1 MAKQEQEVEVQEPN
15 FEIIDDTPEED
26 RGKVPMPED
35 EIVEPPEDELD
46 NYSDTVKKRI
56 NKMNKKL
63 HDIRREKETKEREA
77 KEAFKYAESIQQEN
91 KQLKENLKKGE
102 SVLVEQSKA
111 KAAAELEAAKQAY
124 RKAYEEGDPD
134 KVTDAQVRVSQ
145 ATNDKAKWD
154 DYTPQY
160 KPQHGEYDPSK
171 RSYREEKP
179 LQTGPDQVYSNNE
192 VPKPDAKAE
201 AWFKKNTWFGS
212 DEEMTALAYGLH
224 EKLVK
229 GGVDPRS
236 DEYYERIDSRIK
248 EVFPTR
254 FEGEVESGD
263 ETVTLQQSKPAN
275 VVAPVKR
282 SPSSKKIRLTQT
294 QVALAKRLNVPL
306 EEYAKK
312 VAELEK

>member
-26 RGKVPMPED
+26 RGKEPLPKDDNPE
-35 EIVEPPEDELD
+35 PSADELED
-46 NYSDTVKKRI
+46 YSDKVKNRI
-56 NKMNKKL
+56 GKLKKAY
-63 HDIRREKETKEREA
+63 HDERRVKEAKEREA
-77 KEAFKYAESIQQEN
+77 REAFKFAQSIQEEN
-91 KQLKENLKKGE
+91 KKLKENLQKGE
-102 SVLVEQSKA
+102 NVLVEQSKA
-111 KAAAELEAAKQAY
+111 KADAQLAAASEEY
-124 RKAYEEGDPD
+124 RKAYEVGDSD
-134 KVTDAQVRVSQ
+134 KVVAAQTKMTQ
-145 ATNDKAKWD
+145 ATVERDKWNS
-154 DYTPQY
+154 YTPKY
-160 KPQHGEYDPSK
+160 EEK
-171 RSYREEKP
+171 EKP
-179 LQTGPDQVYSNNE
+179 LQTKPDQVYSNNE

-236 DEYYERIDSRIK
+236 DEYYERIDNRIK

-254 FEGEVESGD
+254 FEGEVESED

-312 VAELEK
+312 VAELENK

>member
-26 RGKVPMPED
+26 RGKEPLPKDNNPE
-35 EIVEPPEDELD
+35 PSADELED
-46 NYSDTVKKRI
+46 YSDKVKNRI
-56 NKMNKKL
+56 GKLKKAY
-63 HDIRREKETKEREA
+63 HDERRVKEAKEREA
-77 KEAFKYAESIQQEN
+77 REAFKFAQSIQEEN
-91 KQLKENLKKGE
+91 KKLKENLQKGE
-102 SVLVEQSKA
+102 DVLVEQSKA
-111 KAAAELEAAKQAY
+111 KADAQLAAASEEY
-124 RKAYEEGDPD
+124 RKAYEVGDSD
-134 KVTDAQVRVSQ
+134 KVVAAQTKMTQ
-145 ATNDKAKWD
+145 ATVERDKWNSYA
-154 DYTPQY
+154 PQY
-160 KPQHGEYDPSK
+160 GEYDPSK

-212 DEEMTALAYGLH
+212 DKEMTALAYGLH
-224 EKLVK
+224 EKLVE

-236 DEYYERIDSRIK
+236 DDYYDRIDSRMK

-312 VAELEK
+312 VAELESK

>member
-77 KEAFKYAESIQQEN
+77 REAFKYAESIQQEN

-102 SVLVEQSKA
+102 DVLVEQSKA
-111 KAAAELEAAKQAY
+111 KADAQLAAASEEY
-124 RKAYEEGDPD
+124 RKAYEVGDSD
-134 KVTDAQVRVSQ
+134 KVVAAQTKMTQ
-145 ATNDKAKWD
+145 ATVERDKWD
-154 DYTPQY
+154 SYAPKY
-160 KPQHGEYDPSK
+160 GEYDPSK

-179 LQTGPDQVYSNNE
+179 LQTGPNQVYSNNE

>member
-26 RGKVPMPED
+26 RGKEPLPKDDNPE
-35 EIVEPPEDELD
+35 PSADELED
-46 NYSDTVKKRI
+46 YSDKVKNRI
-56 NKMNKKL
+56 GKLKKAY
-63 HDIRREKETKEREA
+63 HDERRVKEAKEREA
-77 KEAFKYAESIQQEN
+77 REAFKFAQSIQEEN
-91 KQLKENLKKGE
+91 RKLKENLQKGE
-102 SVLVEQSKA
+102 NVLVEQSKA
-111 KAAAELEAAKQAY
+111 RADAELAKAQEEY
-124 RKAYEEGDPD
+124 RKAYEIGDTDSVVEAQTKITKATVERD
-134 KVTDAQVRVSQ
+134 KWNGYAP
-145 ATNDKAKWD
+145 K
-154 DYTPQY
+154 Y
-160 KPQHGEYDPSK
+160 GEYDPSK
-171 RSYREEKP
+171 RSYKEEKP

-229 GGVDPRS
+229 SGVDPRS

-282 SPSSKKIRLTQT
+282 SPSSKKIRLNQT

>member
-26 RGKVPMPED
+26 RGKEPLPKDESPE
-35 EIVEPPEDELD
+35 PSADELED
-46 NYSDTVKKRI
+46 YSDKVKNRI
-56 NKMNKKL
+56 GKLKKAY
-63 HDIRREKETKEREA
+63 HDERRIKEAKEREA
-77 KEAFKYAESIQQEN
+77 REAFKFAQSIQEEN
-91 KQLKENLKKGE
+91 KKLKENLQKGE
-102 SVLVEQSKA
+102 NVLVEQSKA
-111 KAAAELEAAKQAY
+111 KADAQLAAASEEY
-124 RKAYEEGDPD
+124 RKAYEVGDSD
-134 KVTDAQVRVSQ
+134 KVVAAQTKMTQ
-145 ATNDKAKWD
+145 ATVERDKWNS
-154 DYTPQY
+154 YTPKY
-160 KPQHGEYDPSK
+160 EEK
-171 RSYREEKP
+171 EKP
-179 LQTGPDQVYSNNE
+179 LQTKPDQVYSNNE

-236 DEYYERIDSRIK
+236 DEYYERIDNRIK

-254 FEGEVESGD
+254 FEGEVESED

-312 VAELEK
+312 VAELENK

>member
-26 RGKVPMPED
+26 RGKEPLPKDNNPE
-35 EIVEPPEDELD
+35 PSADELED
-46 NYSDTVKKRI
+46 YSDKVKNRI
-56 NKMNKKL
+56 GKLKKAY
-63 HDIRREKETKEREA
+63 HDERRVKEAKEREA
-77 KEAFKYAESIQQEN
+77 REAFKFAQSIQEEN
-91 KQLKENLKKGE
+91 KKLKENLQKGE
-102 SVLVEQSKA
+102 DVLVEQSKA
-111 KAAAELEAAKQAY
+111 KADAQLAAASEEY
-124 RKAYEEGDPD
+124 RKAYEVGDSD
-134 KVTDAQVRVSQ
+134 KVVAAQTKMTQ
-145 ATNDKAKWD
+145 ATVERDKWD
-154 DYTPQY
+154 SYAPKY
-160 KPQHGEYDPSK
+160 GEYDPSK

>member
-26 RGKVPMPED
+26 RGKEPLPKDDNPE
-35 EIVEPPEDELD
+35 PSADELED
-46 NYSDTVKKRI
+46 YSDKVKNRI
-56 NKMNKKL
+56 GKLKKAY
-63 HDIRREKETKEREA
+63 HDERRVKEAKEREA
-77 KEAFKYAESIQQEN
+77 REAFKFAQSIQEEN
-91 KQLKENLKKGE
+91 KKLKENLQKGE
-102 SVLVEQSKA
+102 NVLVEQSKA
-111 KAAAELEAAKQAY
+111 KADAQLAAASEEY
-124 RKAYEEGDPD
+124 RKAYEVGDSD
-134 KVTDAQVRVSQ
+134 KVVAAQTKMTQ
-145 ATNDKAKWD
+145 ATVERDKWNS
-154 DYTPQY
+154 YTPKY
-160 KPQHGEYDPSK
+160 EEK
-171 RSYREEKP
+171 EKP
-179 LQTGPDQVYSNNE
+179 LQTKPDQVYSNNE

-236 DEYYERIDSRIK
+236 DEYYERIDNRIK

-254 FEGEVESGD
+254 FEGEVESED

>member
-26 RGKVPMPED
+26 RGKDPLTKYDNPE
-35 EIVEPPEDELD
+35 PSADELED
-46 NYSDTVKKRI
+46 YSDKVKNRI
-56 NKMNKKL
+56 GKLKKAY
-63 HDIRREKETKEREA
+63 HDERRVKEAKEREA
-77 KEAFKYAESIQQEN
+77 REAFKFAQSIQEEN
-91 KQLKENLKKGE
+91 KKLRENLQKGE
-102 SVLVEQSKA
+102 DVLVEQSKA
-111 KAAAELEAAKQAY
+111 KADAQLAAASEEY
-124 RKAYEEGDPD
+124 RKAYEVGDSD
-134 KVTDAQVRVSQ
+134 KVVAAQTKMTQ
-145 ATNDKAKWD
+145 ATVERDKWD
-154 DYTPQY
+154 SYAPKY
-160 KPQHGEYDPSK
+160 GEYDPSK

-229 GGVDPRS
+229 SGVDPRS

>member
-1 MAKQEQEVEVQEPN
+1 MDKQEVEVQEPN

-26 RGKVPMPED
+26 RGKEPLPKDESPE
-35 EIVEPPEDELD
+35 PSADELED
-46 NYSDTVKKRI
+46 YSDKVKNRI
-56 NKMNKKL
+56 GKLKKAY
-63 HDIRREKETKEREA
+63 HDERRIKEAKEREA
-77 KEAFKYAESIQQEN
+77 REAFKFAQSIQEEN
-91 KQLKENLKKGE
+91 KKLKENLQKGE
-102 SVLVEQSKA
+102 NVLVEQSKA
-111 KAAAELEAAKQAY
+111 KADAQLAAASEEY
-124 RKAYEEGDPD
+124 RKAYEVGDSD
-134 KVTDAQVRVSQ
+134 KVVAAQTKMTQ
-145 ATNDKAKWD
+145 ATVERDKWNS
-154 DYTPQY
+154 YTPKY
-160 KPQHGEYDPSK
+160 EEK
-171 RSYREEKP
+171 EKP
-179 LQTGPDQVYSNNE
+179 LQTKPDQVYSNNE

-229 GGVDPRS
+229 SGVDPRS
-236 DEYYERIDSRIK
+236 DEYYERIDNRIK

-254 FEGEVESGD
+254 FEGEVESED

-312 VAELEK
+312 VAELENK

>member
-1 MAKQEQEVEVQEPN
+1 MDKQEVEVQEPN

-26 RGKVPMPED
+26 RGKEPLPKDESPE
-35 EIVEPPEDELD
+35 PSADELED
-46 NYSDTVKKRI
+46 YSDKVKNRI
-56 NKMNKKL
+56 GKLKKAY
-63 HDIRREKETKEREA
+63 HDERRIKEAKEREA
-77 KEAFKYAESIQQEN
+77 REAFKFAQSIQEEN
-91 KQLKENLKKGE
+91 KKLKENLQKGE
-102 SVLVEQSKA
+102 NVLVEQSKA
-111 KAAAELEAAKQAY
+111 KADAQLAAASEEY
-124 RKAYEEGDPD
+124 RKAYEVGDSD
-134 KVTDAQVRVSQ
+134 KVVAAQTKMTQ
-145 ATNDKAKWD
+145 ATVERDKWNS
-154 DYTPQY
+154 YTPKY
-160 KPQHGEYDPSK
+160 EEK
-171 RSYREEKP
+171 EKP
-179 LQTGPDQVYSNNE
+179 LQTKPDQVYSNNE

-236 DEYYERIDSRIK
+236 DEYYERIDNRIK

-254 FEGEVESGD
+254 FEGEVESED

-312 VAELEK
+312 VAELENK

>member
-26 RGKVPMPED
+26 RGKEPLPKDESPE
-35 EIVEPPEDELD
+35 PSADELED
-46 NYSDTVKKRI
+46 YSDKVKNRI
-56 NKMNKKL
+56 GKLKKAY
-63 HDIRREKETKEREA
+63 HDERRVKEAKEREA
-77 KEAFKYAESIQQEN
+77 REAFKFAQSIQEEN
-91 KQLKENLKKGE
+91 KKLKENLQKGE
-102 SVLVEQSKA
+102 NVLVEQSKA
-111 KAAAELEAAKQAY
+111 KADAQLAAASEEY
-124 RKAYEEGDPD
+124 RKAYEVGDSD
-134 KVTDAQVRVSQ
+134 KVVAAQTKMTQ
-145 ATNDKAKWD
+145 ATVERDKWNS
-154 DYTPQY
+154 YTPKY
-160 KPQHGEYDPSK
+160 EEK
-171 RSYREEKP
+171 EKP
-179 LQTGPDQVYSNNE
+179 LQTKPDQVYSNNE

-312 VAELEK
+312 VAELENK

>member
-1 MAKQEQEVEVQEPN
+1 MDKQEVEVQEPN

-26 RGKVPMPED
+26 RGKEPLPKDESPE
-35 EIVEPPEDELD
+35 PSADELED
-46 NYSDTVKKRI
+46 YSDKVKNRI
-56 NKMNKKL
+56 GKLKKAY
-63 HDIRREKETKEREA
+63 HDERRVKEAKEREA
-77 KEAFKYAESIQQEN
+77 REAFKFAQSIQEEN
-91 KQLKENLKKGE
+91 KKLRENLQKGE
-102 SVLVEQSKA
+102 DVLVEQSKA
-111 KAAAELEAAKQAY
+111 KADAQLAAASEEY
-124 RKAYEEGDPD
+124 RKAYEVGDSD
-134 KVTDAQVRVSQ
+134 KVVAAQTKMTQ
-145 ATNDKAKWD
+145 ATVERDKWD
-154 DYTPQY
+154 SYAPKY
-160 KPQHGEYDPSK
+160 GEYDPSK

-179 LQTGPDQVYSNNE
+179 LQTGPNQVYSNNE

>member
-26 RGKVPMPED
+26 RGKEPLPKDESPE
-35 EIVEPPEDELD
+35 PSADELED
-46 NYSDTVKKRI
+46 YSDKVKNRI
-56 NKMNKKL
+56 GKLKKAY
-63 HDIRREKETKEREA
+63 HDERRVKEAKEREA
-77 KEAFKYAESIQQEN
+77 REAFKFAQSIQEEN
-91 KQLKENLKKGE
+91 KKLRENLQKGE
-102 SVLVEQSKA
+102 DVLVEQSKA
-111 KAAAELEAAKQAY
+111 KADAQLAAASEEY
-124 RKAYEEGDPD
+124 RKAYEVGDSD
-134 KVTDAQVRVSQ
+134 KVVAAQTKMTQ
-145 ATNDKAKWD
+145 ATVERDKWD
-154 DYTPQY
+154 SYAPKY
-160 KPQHGEYDPSK
+160 GEYDPSK

-229 GGVDPRS
+229 SGVDPRS

>member
-26 RGKVPMPED
+26 RGKEPLPKDENPE
-35 EIVEPPEDELD
+35 PSADELD
-46 NYSDTVKKRI
+46 DYSDKVKNRI
-56 NKMNKKL
+56 GKLKKAF
-63 HDIRREKETKEREA
+63 HDERRVKEAKEREA
-77 KEAFKYAESIQQEN
+77 REAFKFAQSIQEEN
-91 KQLKENLKKGE
+91 RKLKENLQKGE
-102 SVLVEQSKA
+102 NVLVEQSKA
-111 KAAAELEAAKQAY
+111 KADAQLAAASEEYK
-124 RKAYEEGDPD
+124 KAYEVGDSD
-134 KVTDAQVRVSQ
+134 KVVAAQAKMTQ
-145 ATNDKAKWD
+145 ATVERDKWNS
-154 DYTPQY
+154 YTPKY
-160 KPQHGEYDPSK
+160 EEK
-171 RSYREEKP
+171 EKP
-179 LQTGPDQVYSNNE
+179 LQTEPNQVYNNAND

-236 DEYYERIDSRIK
+236 DEYYERIDNRMK

-254 FEGEVESGD
+254 FEGDVESGD

-312 VAELEK
+312 VAELESR